1 MWYAGELSAHG
12 HAAAWNEVQCG
23 CRVWSQA
30 GVLCEMTTRADETQT
45 PPPKPKE
52 RRQPSP
58 AAWWGTWSSMSS
70 QPLADT
76 ATLTPRHPPR
86 GLLSISPTIAYLVH
100 ETPRLLLVANLST
113 PLSHRSVRINSQSP
127 SYAVTTLQQGCSWR
141 TETLVQCLKRESL
154 RPMKPD
160 KHYV

>member
-1 MWYAGELSAHG
+1 MLCEGRSVMSSRIKCTCACGSLE
-12 HAAAWNEVQCG
+12 QCTM
-23 CRVWSQA
+23 CRDVVSQA

-76 ATLTPRHPPR
+76 ATLTPRHSPR
-86 GLLSISPTIAYLVH
+86 GLLSISPSIA
-100 ETPRLLLVANLST
+100 
-113 PLSHRSVRINSQSP
+113 
-127 SYAVTTLQQGCSWR
+127 
-141 TETLVQCLKRESL
+141 
-154 RPMKPD
+154 
-160 KHYV
+160 